1 MTTFAPD
8 VDLGSDVDPF
18 DPTAAP
24 VDHRLPVLQESIL
37 PDHLLDRDTA
47 AVIAPEQ
54 RTAGVTT
61 AVRRHSYP
69 LEVVGAD
76 ATRPPIRAWFD
87 DEGRLARFTITN
99 RWRERLLGRDLGEE
113 ITAVLRQP
121 RSTAAA
127 VTAPEPT
134 PAALPTELSREWLD
148 QLYEESTRDQE
159 RAADPAQE
167 QCVTGRSRSQLLR
180 VELDRDGRARS
191 VRIDPTWLSRCR
203 VGDLCEAVIEAH
215 QSACDAL
222 AALPCSEA
230 DPVDSM
236 AARADALFA
245 VLTGRTAA

>member
-8 VDLGSDVDPF
+8 VDLDSDVDPL

-24 VDHRLPVLQESIL
+24 VDHGL
-37 PDHLLDRDTA
+37 
-47 AVIAPEQ
+47 PEQ
-54 RTAGVTT
+54 AGGVTAT
-61 AVRRHSYP
+61 VRRHSYP
-69 LEVVGAD
+69 LEVVGAE
-76 ATRPPIRAWFD
+76 AARPPIRAWFD
-87 DEGRLARFTITN
+87 DSGRLARFTITN

-134 PAALPTELSREWLD
+134 LSALPTQLSREWLD

-159 RAADPAQE
+159 RAADPVEE
-167 QCVTGRSRSQLLR
+167 QSVTGRSRSQLVR
-180 VELDRDGRARS
+180 VELDLDGRARS
-191 VRIDPTWLSRCR
+191 VSIDSTWLSRCR

-215 QSACDAL
+215 QSASDAL
-222 AALPCSEA
+222 AALPRPMA
-230 DPVDSM
+230 DPADSM
-236 AARADALFA
+236 SARADALFA